1 MHSPEKP
8 ASKSGLSLL
17 EFLLILGILV
27 LSVAT
32 IAPSV
37 IKAKESIA
45 VERSARALASCS
57 DAVKRIIAEQ
67 LVATNQTPITLKMVE
82 ASLKKAGSTPPIWPP
97 EADLSSFSADAS
109 NDLSIVV
116 MLQSGQRTVT
126 LDDISSPQ

>member
-1 MHSPEKP
+1 MNQQEKP

-27 LSVAT
+27 LAFVT
-32 IAPSV
+32 IAPSF

-45 VERSARALASCS
+45 VERAARALAACS
-57 DAVKRIIAEQ
+57 DVVNRIIAEQ
-67 LVATNQTPITLKMVE
+67 QVSTNRTPITLKMVE
-82 ASLKKAGSTPPIWPP
+82 TSLGKTGGTPPIWPP
-97 EADLSSFSADAS
+97 EADLSSFSANAS

-116 MLQSGQRTVT
+116 KLQSGRRTVT